1 MNIQFFVFILW
12 FDTEEF
18 HNMKRGVLMKVIEYS
33 KNEINA
39 MSSGI
44 SIQLQ
49 YLVNMKTYLAYKNKK
64 KT

>member
-1 MNIQFFVFILW
+1 
-12 FDTEEF
+12 
-18 HNMKRGVLMKVIEYS
+18 MKAIEYS
-33 KNEINA
+33 KYEINS
-39 MSSGI
+39 MGSGI